1 MNSENTITC
10 TRKTTSYLFLI
21 VQKFA
26 ELLSDPEKSDTIAE
40 IKFQALR
47 DLLARLNSLQ
57 ARSFHATLL
66 CGIAEKKGNMILN
79 AKSKTELQSIMHPKA
94 PYFNG
99 REFQSGPYLTP
110 EEELICWSE
119 ASLRAPLNSAGH
131 ERFKQ
136 LFQEI
141 LPKEAAELWGG
152 AG

>member
-1 MNSENTITC
+1 MNSENTITR
-10 TRKTTSYLFLI
+10 THETTSYLFLI
-21 VQKFA
+21 AQKFA
-26 ELLSDPEKSDTIAE
+26 ELLSDPEKSDAIAE
-40 IKFQALR
+40 LKFQTLR
-47 DLLARLNSLQ
+47 DLLAQLNSLQ
-57 ARSFHATLL
+57 ARSFHVVLL
-66 CGIAEKKGNMILN
+66 CGIAEKKGDMILN

-119 ASLRAPLNSAGH
+119 ASLRAPLNSAGY

-136 LFQEI
+136 LFQEV
-141 LPKEAAELWGG
+141 LPEEAAELWGD